1 MRSPLLPLRSALLLA
16 LLPCLGLSSCL
27 LSQNHVNQPIP
38 REAVAK
44 LVPGMSA
51 AEVVAILGAPVQVV
65 ELDQRAAYRFEFER
79 TKQTG
84 LFLFVFNWN
93 NEETSADRIWCF
105 FSKDDHLTHVGTTYE
120 ADEVEYGLG

>member
-1 MRSPLLPLRSALLLA
+1 MRSPLLPLRLAFLLA
-16 LLPCLGLSSCL
+16 LLSCLGLSSCL
-27 LSQNHVNQPIP
+27 LSQNRVNQPIP

-105 FSKDDHLTHVGTTYE
+105 FSKDDRLTHVGTTYE